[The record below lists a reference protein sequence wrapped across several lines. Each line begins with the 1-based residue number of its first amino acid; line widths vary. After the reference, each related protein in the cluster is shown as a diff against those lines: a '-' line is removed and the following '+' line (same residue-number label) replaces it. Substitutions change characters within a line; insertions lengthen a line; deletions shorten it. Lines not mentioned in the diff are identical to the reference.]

1 MPPIHEP
8 SGGVERVL
16 ALRSFPVFWDLS
28 PQDLAVVA
36 EHTTP
41 HVFGAGAPLL
51 RPGMPVRS
59 LHFLLGGRVQILRD
73 GKAHRD
79 AVSPEIVGGLAALA
93 QEPGGEHA
101 VAAEDTLTLQLER
114 DDMEDIFEDRFVI
127 FLATLRA
134 IARAQ
139 IGLRRG
145 LGGDAGYPPPEKVRR
160 SVDRPSAR
168 IPCAGAEPAR
178 AVADLDLVGRLFL
191 LRRTMDF
198 ARARVEALA
207 DIAQESRVITLAVG
221 EVLWRAGDVADHG
234 LLLADGIVTCTS
246 DRGDQRFGFGP
257 GALMGGVD
265 SVANERRWF
274 DATAAEPVRGLRIET
289 QRLLDTMEDNVEL
302 AMDVLR
308 SFARGSLELEERSGT
323 RIAF

>member
-8 SGGVERVL
+8 STSVERVL
-16 ALRSFPVFWDLS
+16 ALKSFPAFRDLS
-28 PQDLAVVA
+28 PQDLAVLA

-41 HVFGAGAPLL
+41 HVFRTGAPLS

-59 LHFLLGGRVQILRD
+59 LHFLLGGRVRILRD
-73 GKAHRD
+73 GAAHRD
-79 AVSPEIVGGLAALA
+79 AISPEIVGGLAALA
-93 QEPGGEHA
+93 QEPRGEHA
-101 VAAEDTLTLQLER
+101 MAAEDTLTLQLER

-139 IGLRRG
+139 LGLRRG
-145 LGGDAGYPPPEKVRR
+145 LGADAGYPPP
-160 SVDRPSAR
+160 DRPD
-168 IPCAGAEPAR
+168 PAR
-178 AVADLDLVGRLFL
+178 TVADLDLVGRLFL

-207 DIAQESRVITLAVG
+207 DIAQESRVIELGAG
-221 EVLWRAGDVADHG
+221 DVLWRPGDVADHG
-234 LLLADGIVTCTS
+234 VLIADGVVTCTS
-246 DRGDQRFGFGP
+246 DGGAQRFGFGP
-257 GALMGGVD
+257 GALVGGVD
-265 SVANERRWF
+265 SMAGEPRWF
-274 DATAAEPVRGLRIET
+274 EATAAGPVRGLYIAT

-308 SFARGSLELEERSGT
+308 SFARGSLDLEERSGT